1 MSRLEEL
8 IAELCPRGVEY
19 KNLGEVVTFLN
30 GRAYKQPELLSE
42 GKYKVLRVGNFY
54 TNDKWYY
61 SNLELE
67 DDKYCD
73 KGDLLF
79 SWAASLGAHIWNEE
93 KTIFH
98 YHIWKL
104 TFDEGILSKKYL
116 YHFLNKA

>member
-8 IAELCPRGVEY
+8 IAELCPNGVEY
-19 KNLGEVVTFLN
+19 KTLGEVVTFLN

-61 SNLELE
+61 SDLELE

-79 SWAASLGAHIWNEE
+79 AWDLSFGWEVPAVASSHSAAQDCRFFEE
-93 KTIFH
+93 KPPSATR
-98 YHIWKL
+98 
-104 TFDEGILSKKYL
+104 
-116 YHFLNKA
+116 